1 MLCLLSGSHHT
12 KDCLLHHI
20 CVMCTCTCHAML
32 KITVV
37 IVISISKYFIV
48 FFDGGVTCDACSI
61 NILTLQGPMGPP
73 GMKGMQGPD
82 GRTGKPGPPVRIETY
97 FISLISFLILFL
109 PPSLAFSLS

>member
-1 MLCLLSGSHHT
+1 
-12 KDCLLHHI
+12 
-20 CVMCTCTCHAML
+20 ML

-37 IVISISKYFIV
+37 IVISISKYFV
-48 FFDGGVTCDACSI
+48 FFDGGVMCDACSI

-97 FISLISFLILFL
+97 LISLISFRFSSSL
-109 PPSLAFSLS
+109 PLVGPSW